1 MRVPCIV
8 VGSRSRLFWIRN
20 SCETSVMVMEW
31 GVVLYTMRFNAVL
44 LYANLMSLFNSI
56 SFGDSCVVRVL
67 RSLHRGCIR
76 CSHAAAATVAL
87 KYDECTGVGLARI
100 AWIGIIFV
108 IRMLMPLLLSNC
120 PSRATERERA
130 CPGRYCLNLGPDHIS
145 SRTPRNDNPIP
156 LSPEP
161 PCRARRMADHSS
173 PTQAC
178 SLNVHKFHGRFSSRT
193 SSFSNRS
200 LVARCVDIPFV
211 PPRLASSHLHA
222 ARAPSEA
229 SRRPRGRTLPRSCR
243 RPCGSEECLVSVT
256 VFS

>member
-1 MRVPCIV
+1 
-8 VGSRSRLFWIRN
+8 
-20 SCETSVMVMEW
+20 
-31 GVVLYTMRFNAVL
+31 MRFNAVL

-108 IRMLMPLLLSNC
+108 IRMLMPRLLSDC
-120 PSRATERERA
+120 PSRATEIERA

-173 PTQAC
+173 PTQAMLSECSQVSWTVFLQDIFFLKSLARC
-178 SLNVHKFHGRFSSRT
+178 SLRRHSVCATTSR
-193 SSFSNRS
+193 
-200 LVARCVDIPFV
+200 
-211 PPRLASSHLHA
+211 
-222 ARAPSEA
+222 
-229 SRRPRGRTLPRSCR
+229 
-243 RPCGSEECLVSVT
+243 
-256 VFS
+256 